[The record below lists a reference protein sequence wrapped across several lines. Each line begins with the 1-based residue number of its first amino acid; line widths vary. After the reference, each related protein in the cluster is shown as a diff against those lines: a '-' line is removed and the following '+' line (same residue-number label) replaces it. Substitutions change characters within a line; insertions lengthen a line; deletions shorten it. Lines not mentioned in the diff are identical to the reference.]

1 MISDM
6 SFDKVD
12 PRNKDEEILPEPDYD
27 IDEFDEEEDLTVKPK
42 IVTLRDFEMW
52 QFFKGKKQ
60 NG

>member
-12 PRNKDEEILPEPDYD
+12 PRKKDEEIIPEPDYD
-27 IDEFDEEEDLTVKPK
+27 VFDEDEDLMVKPK

-52 QFFKGKKQ
+52 QFFKGKNQ
-60 NG
+60 DG